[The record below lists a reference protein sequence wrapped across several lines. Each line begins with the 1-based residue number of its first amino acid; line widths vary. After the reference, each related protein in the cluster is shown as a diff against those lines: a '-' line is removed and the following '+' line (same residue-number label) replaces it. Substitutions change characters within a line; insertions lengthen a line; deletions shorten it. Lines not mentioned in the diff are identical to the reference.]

1 MNSSI
6 NETLK
11 NIQTEDLIWI
21 IYLFLAIASLISNE
35 YEKKTLLRTGNQRNN
50 DSKKI
55 NVTIFTITF
64 IIYIYFAYINLK
76 DIQKIKNGIQ
86 NNSTRSIIESQARL
100 IASLLFIVGGA
111 IYLITEANSSTEEIA
126 II

>member
-35 YEKKTLLRTGNQRNN
+35 YEKETLLRTGNQRNN